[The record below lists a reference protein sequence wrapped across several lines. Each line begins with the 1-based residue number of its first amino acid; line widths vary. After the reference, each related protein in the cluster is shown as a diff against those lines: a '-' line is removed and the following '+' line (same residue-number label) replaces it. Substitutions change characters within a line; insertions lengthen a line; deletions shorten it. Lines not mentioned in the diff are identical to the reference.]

1 MPPISL
7 SQDIGFNAIKRDNKH
22 NEAFDIKLLNNNTIE
37 TGNSPDKFAQEITQ
51 YLTTSLR
58 IKQIAKE

>member
-37 TGNSPDKFAQEITQ
+37 TGNSPDKFAYEKTQ
-51 YLTTSLR
+51 Y
-58 IKQIAKE
+58 